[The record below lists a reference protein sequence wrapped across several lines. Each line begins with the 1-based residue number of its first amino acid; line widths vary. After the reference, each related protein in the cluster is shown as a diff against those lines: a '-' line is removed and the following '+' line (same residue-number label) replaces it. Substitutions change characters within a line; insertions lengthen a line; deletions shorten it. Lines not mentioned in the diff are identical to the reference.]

1 MKNKEKNNMLV
12 GDMTIENFANL
23 PDFEDLPES
32 MQTEVVDGFVV
43 IPDETYEKGVSGRTF
58 FKFALCKNEIPFCI
72 KHIHADILSL
82 YDTGWKAI
90 YLSKSG
96 YMYFY
101 NYAFKRNNFRCGEE
115 NGAVGLV
122 DEHSSLNRKS
132 DIVRRLLWPY

>member
-1 MKNKEKNNMLV
+1 MLV
-12 GDMTIENFANL
+12 GDMTIENFAGL

-32 MQTEVVDGFVV
+32 MQVEVVDGFVV
-43 IPDETYEKGVSGRTF
+43 IPDETYEKGVSGRAF
-58 FKFALCKNEIPFCI
+58 FKFALCKNETPFCI

-82 YDTGWKAI
+82 YGTGWKAI

-115 NGAVGLV
+115 NGAVSLV

>member
-1 MKNKEKNNMLV
+1 MLV
-12 GDMTIENFANL
+12 EDMAIENFAGL

-32 MQTEVVDGFVV
+32 MQVEVVDGFVV
-43 IPDETYEKGVSGRTF
+43 IPDETYEKGVSGRAF
-58 FKFALCKNEIPFCI
+58 FKFALCKNETPFCI

-82 YDTGWKAI
+82 YGTGWKAI

-132 DIVRRLLWPY
+132 DIVRRLLWP

>member
-1 MKNKEKNNMLV
+1 MLV
-12 GDMTIENFANL
+12 EDMTIENFANL

-32 MQTEVVDGFVV
+32 MQVEAVDGLVV
-43 IPDETYEKGVSGRTF
+43 IPDETHDTSISGRAF
-58 FKFALCKNEIPFCI
+58 FKFALCKNETPFCI

-82 YDTGWKAI
+82 YGTGWKAI

-132 DIVRRLLWPY
+132 DIVRRLLWP

>member
-12 GDMTIENFANL
+12 GDMTIENFADL

-32 MQTEVVDGFVV
+32 MQVEVVDGFVV
-43 IPDETYEKGVSGRTF
+43 IPDETYEKGASGRIF
-58 FKFALCKNEIPFCI
+58 FKFALCKNETPFCI

-115 NGAVGLV
+115 NGAV
-122 DEHSSLNRKS
+122 SLS
-132 DIVRRLLWPY
+132 

>member
-1 MKNKEKNNMLV
+1 MV
-12 GDMTIENFANL
+12 IENFADL

-82 YDTGWKAI
+82 CDTGWKAI

>member
-1 MKNKEKNNMLV
+1 MLV
-12 GDMTIENFANL
+12 EDMTIENFANL

-32 MQTEVVDGFVV
+32 MQVEAVDGLVV
-43 IPDETYEKGVSGRTF
+43 IPDETHDTSISGRAF
-58 FKFALCKNEIPFCI
+58 FKFALCKNETPFCI

-82 YDTGWKAI
+82 YGTGWKAI

-115 NGAVGLV
+115 NGAVSLV
-122 DEHSSLNRKS
+122 GEHSSLNRKS
-132 DIVRRLLWPY
+132 DMVRRLLWP

>member
-1 MKNKEKNNMLV
+1 MLV
-12 GDMTIENFANL
+12 EDMTIENFANL

-32 MQTEVVDGFVV
+32 MQVEAVDGLVV
-43 IPDETYEKGVSGRTF
+43 IPDETHDTSISGRAF
-58 FKFALCKNEIPFCI
+58 FKFALCKNETPFCI

-82 YDTGWKAI
+82 YGTGWKAI

-115 NGAVGLV
+115 NGAVSLV
-122 DEHSSLNRKS
+122 GEHSSLNRKS
-132 DIVRRLLWPY
+132 DIVRRLL

>member
-12 GDMTIENFANL
+12 GDMAIENFADL
-23 PDFEDLPES
+23 PDFEDLPKS
-32 MQTEVVDGFVV
+32 MQVEVVDGFVV
-43 IPDETYEKGVSGRTF
+43 IPDETYEKEVSGRAF
-58 FKFALCKNEIPFCI
+58 FKFALCKNETPFCI

-82 YDTGWKAI
+82 YGTGWKAI

-122 DEHSSLNRKS
+122 GEHSSLNRKS
-132 DIVRRLLWPY
+132 DIVRRLLWP

>member
-1 MKNKEKNNMLV
+1 MLV
-12 GDMTIENFANL
+12 GDMTIENFADL

-32 MQTEVVDGFVV
+32 MQVEVVNGLVV
-43 IPDETYEKGVSGRTF
+43 IPDETHDTSISGRAF

-132 DIVRRLLWPY
+132 DIVRRLL

>member
-1 MKNKEKNNMLV
+1 MLV
-12 GDMTIENFANL
+12 EDMTIENFANL

-32 MQTEVVDGFVV
+32 MQVEAVDGLVV
-43 IPDETYEKGVSGRTF
+43 IPDETHDTSISGRAF
-58 FKFALCKNEIPFCI
+58 FKFALCKNETPFCI

-82 YDTGWKAI
+82 YGTGWKAI

-115 NGAVGLV
+115 NGAVSLV
-122 DEHSSLNRKS
+122 GEHSSLNRKS

>member
-1 MKNKEKNNMLV
+1 MLV
-12 GDMTIENFANL
+12 GDMTIENFADL

-32 MQTEVVDGFVV
+32 MQVEVVDGFVV
-43 IPDETYEKGVSGRTF
+43 IPDETYEKGASGRAF
-58 FKFALCKNEIPFCI
+58 FKFALCKNETPFCI
-72 KHIHADILSL
+72 KHIHADILPL

-132 DIVRRLLWPY
+132 DIVRRLLWP

>member
-1 MKNKEKNNMLV
+1 MLV
-12 GDMTIENFANL
+12 GDMAIKNFADL

-43 IPDETYEKGVSGRTF
+43 IPDETYEKGVSGRAF
-58 FKFALCKNEIPFCI
+58 FKFALCKNETPFCI

-82 YDTGWKAI
+82 YGTGWKAI

-132 DIVRRLLWPY
+132 DIVRRLLWP

>member
-1 MKNKEKNNMLV
+1 MLV
-12 GDMTIENFANL
+12 GDMAIENFADL
-23 PDFEDLPES
+23 PDFEDLPKS
-32 MQTEVVDGFVV
+32 MQVEVVDGFVV
-43 IPDETYEKGVSGRTF
+43 IPDETYEKGVSGRAF
-58 FKFALCKNEIPFCI
+58 FKFALCKNETPFCI

-82 YDTGWKAI
+82 YGTGWKAI

>member
-1 MKNKEKNNMLV
+1 MLV
-12 GDMTIENFANL
+12 GDMTIENFADL

-32 MQTEVVDGFVV
+32 MQVEVVNGLVV
-43 IPDETYEKGVSGRTF
+43 IPDETHDTSISGRAF

-132 DIVRRLLWPY
+132 DIVRRLLQP

>member
-1 MKNKEKNNMLV
+1 MLV
-12 GDMTIENFANL
+12 EDMTIENFAGS
-23 PDFEDLPES
+23 PDFEDLPKS
-32 MQTEVVDGFVV
+32 TQVEVVDGFVV
-43 IPDETYEKGVSGRTF
+43 IPDETYEKGVSGRAF
-58 FKFALCKNEIPFCI
+58 FKFALCKNETPFCI

-82 YDTGWKAI
+82 YGTGWKAI

-132 DIVRRLLWPY
+132 DIVRRLLWP

>member
-1 MKNKEKNNMLV
+1 MLV
-12 GDMTIENFANL
+12 RDMTIENFADL

-32 MQTEVVDGFVV
+32 MQVEAMDGLVV
-43 IPDETYEKGVSGRTF
+43 IPDETHDTSISGRAF
-58 FKFALCKNEIPFCI
+58 FKFALCKNETPFCI
-72 KHIHADILSL
+72 KHIHADILSF
-82 YDTGWKAI
+82 YDTGWQAI

-101 NYAFKRNNFRCGEE
+101 NYDATTFKRNNFRCGEE

-122 DEHSSLNRKS
+122 GEHSSLNRKS

>member
-1 MKNKEKNNMLV
+1 MLV
-12 GDMTIENFANL
+12 EDMAIANFAGF

-32 MQTEVVDGFVV
+32 MQVEVVDGFVV
-43 IPDETYEKGVSGRTF
+43 IPDETYEKGVSGRAF
-58 FKFALCKNEIPFCI
+58 FKFALCKNETPFCI

-82 YDTGWKAI
+82 YGTGWKAI

-132 DIVRRLLWPY
+132 DIVRRLLWP

>member
-1 MKNKEKNNMLV
+1 MLV
-12 GDMTIENFANL
+12 GDMTIEDFAGL
-23 PDFEDLPES
+23 PDFEDLPKS
-32 MQTEVVDGFVV
+32 MQVEIIDGFVV
-43 IPDETYEKGVSGRTF
+43 IPDETHEKGTSGRTF

-72 KHIHADILSL
+72 KHIHANILSL
-82 YDTGWKAI
+82 YDTGWQAI
-90 YLSKSG
+90 YLSKSS

-101 NYAFKRNNFRCGEE
+101 NYDAVTFKRNNFRCDEE

>member
-12 GDMTIENFANL
+12 EDMAIENFAGL

-32 MQTEVVDGFVV
+32 MQVEVVDGFVV
-43 IPDETYEKGVSGRTF
+43 IPDETYEKGASGRAF
-58 FKFALCKNEIPFCI
+58 FKFALCKNETPFCI

-101 NYAFKRNNFRCGEE
+101 NYAFKRNNLHCDEE
-115 NGAVGLV
+115 NGAVSLV
-122 DEHSSLNRKS
+122 GEHSSLNRKS
-132 DIVRRLLWPY
+132 DIVRRLLWP

>member
-1 MKNKEKNNMLV
+1 MLV
-12 GDMTIENFANL
+12 GDMTIENFAGL

-32 MQTEVVDGFVV
+32 MQVEVVDGFVV
-43 IPDETYEKGVSGRTF
+43 IPDETYEKGASGRAF
-58 FKFALCKNEIPFCI
+58 FKFALCKNETPFCI

-82 YDTGWKAI
+82 YGTGWKAI

-132 DIVRRLLWPY
+132 DIVRRLLWP

>member
-1 MKNKEKNNMLV
+1 MLV
-12 GDMTIENFANL
+12 EDMTIENFANL

-32 MQTEVVDGFVV
+32 MQVEAVDGLVV
-43 IPDETYEKGVSGRTF
+43 IPDETHDTSISGRAF
-58 FKFALCKNEIPFCI
+58 FKFALCKNETPFCI

-132 DIVRRLLWPY
+132 DIVRRLLWP

>member
-1 MKNKEKNNMLV
+1 MKNKEKNNVLV
-12 GDMTIENFANL
+12 GDMTIENFADL

-32 MQTEVVDGFVV
+32 TQVEVVDGFVV
-43 IPDETYEKGVSGRTF
+43 IPDETYEKGVSGRAF
-58 FKFALCKNEIPFCI
+58 FKFALCKNETPFCI

-82 YDTGWKAI
+82 YGTGWKAI

-132 DIVRRLLWPY
+132 DIVRRLLWP

>member
-1 MKNKEKNNMLV
+1 MLV
-12 GDMTIENFANL
+12 GDMAIENFADL
-23 PDFEDLPES
+23 PDFEDLPKS
-32 MQTEVVDGFVV
+32 MQVEVVDGFVV
-43 IPDETYEKGVSGRTF
+43 IPDETYEKGVSGRAF
-58 FKFALCKNEIPFCI
+58 FKFALCKNETPFCI

-82 YDTGWKAI
+82 YGTGWKAI

-132 DIVRRLLWPY
+132 DIVRRLLWP

>member
-1 MKNKEKNNMLV
+1 MLV
-12 GDMTIENFANL
+12 GDMAIENFSDL
-23 PDFEDLPES
+23 PDFEDLPKS
-32 MQTEVVDGFVV
+32 MQVEVVDGFVV
-43 IPDETYEKGVSGRTF
+43 IPDETYEKGVSGRAF
-58 FKFALCKNEIPFCI
+58 FKFALCKNETPFCI

-82 YDTGWKAI
+82 YGTGWKAI

-132 DIVRRLLWPY
+132 DIVRRLLWP